1 MSRTFDEIVLD
12 GLRARV
18 AELENENAVLAAQNA
33 NFRTVLAAYAKDY
46 DTDEFGMATM
56 ALEMPAARVVAV
68 YWAAIKLADQIWN
81 EDIDMSPKLFEAY
94 EEYVVA
100 REGL

>member
-33 NFRTVLAAYAKDY
+33 NFRTVLEAYKKDY
-46 DTDEFGMATM
+46 DDPRGDDVVGMAAM
-56 ALEMPAARVVAV
+56 ALEMPVVA
-68 YWAAIKLADQIWN
+68 K
-81 EDIDMSPKLFEAY
+81 EAH
-94 EEYVVA
+94 ESG
-100 REGL
+100 RT